1 MPRLIVALAVLA
13 VLCVSGVQARAQSG
27 GPSLDDETIQDAL
40 GLLGGI
46 SLGGLNNVSGVSAP
60 SIAIG
65 SGATSNA
72 NSLSG
77 FVSSLFNPN
86 SSLVDFTSTQANT
99 GSLGS
104 LFESLFGSLAS
115 AVPSGTSGSTSGSTP
130 SLSQLF
136 SQQNLNLA
144 PSFSSSIQ
152 NILAP
157 LASGTSGQDWAG
169 LQTSVQNNL
178 SALQPVTA
186 LQGSASSVN
195 TTTNNGFTLSISGFS
210 FNFAD

>member
-1 MPRLIVALAVLA
+1 MPRLIVVLAVLA
-13 VLCVSGVQARAQSG
+13 VLCVPGVQAAHAQSG
-27 GPSLDDETIQDAL
+27 GLSLNDESIQDAL

-65 SGATSNA
+65 SGAASNTS
-72 NSLSG
+72 SLSG
-77 FVSSLFNPN
+77 FVSSLFNPG
-86 SSLVDFTSTQANT
+86 SSLLNLTSAQANT

-104 LFESLFGSLAS
+104 LFESLFGTLAS
-115 AVPSGTSGSTSGSTP
+115 AVPSGTSGSTP

-157 LASGTSGQDWAG
+157 LASGASGQDWAG

>member
-40 GLLGGI
+40 GLLGG
-46 SLGGLNNVSGVSAP
+46 LNNVSGVSAP

-65 SGATSNA
+65 SGASSTSS
-72 NSLSG
+72 SLSG
-77 FVSSLFNPN
+77 FVSSLFNPG
-86 SSLVDFTSTQANT
+86 SSLVDLTSTQANT

-186 LQGSASSVN
+186 LQGSASSMN

>member
-1 MPRLIVALAVLA
+1 MPRLIVVLAVLA
-13 VLCVSGVQARAQSG
+13 VLCVPGVQAVHAQSG
-27 GPSLDDETIQDAL
+27 GLSLNDESIQDAL

-46 SLGGLNNVSGVSAP
+46 SLGGLNNASGVSAP

-65 SGATSNA
+65 SGASSTSS
-72 NSLSG
+72 SLSG
-77 FVSSLFNPN
+77 FVSSLFNPG
-86 SSLVDFTSTQANT
+86 SSLLNLTSTQANA

-104 LFESLFGSLAS
+104 LFESLFGTLAS
-115 AVPSGTSGSTSGSTP
+115 AVPSGASGSTP

-157 LASGTSGQDWAG
+157 LASGSSGQDWAG

-186 LQGSASSVN
+186 LQGSASSLN

-210 FNFAD
+210 FNFGD

>member
-13 VLCVSGVQARAQSG
+13 TLCVSGVQARAQSG
-27 GPSLDDETIQDAL
+27 GLSLDDETIQNAL

-46 SLGGLNNVSGVSAP
+46 SLGGLTNVSGVSAP

-72 NSLSG
+72 SSLSG
-77 FVSSLFNPN
+77 FVSSLFNPG
-86 SSLVDFTSTQANT
+86 SSLVDLTSTQANT

-104 LFESLFGSLAS
+104 LFESLFGTLAS
-115 AVPSGTSGSTSGSTP
+115 AAPSGTSGSTSGSTP

-152 NILAP
+152 NILSP
-157 LASGTSGQDWAG
+157 LASGASGQDWAG

-210 FNFAD
+210 FNFGD

>member
-1 MPRLIVALAVLA
+1 MPRLIVVLAVLA
-13 VLCVSGVQARAQSG
+13 VLCFPDVKARAQTG
-27 GPSLDDETIQDAL
+27 GLSLNDETIQDAL

-46 SLGGLNNVSGVSAP
+46 SLGGLNNASGVSAP

-65 SGATSNA
+65 SGASSTSS
-72 NSLSG
+72 SLSG
-77 FVSSLFNPN
+77 FVSSLFNPA
-86 SSLVDFTSTQANT
+86 SSLLNLTSTQANA

-104 LFESLFGSLAS
+104 LFESLFGSLGS
-115 AVPSGTSGSTSGSTP
+115 AVPSGASGSAP

-210 FNFAD
+210 FNFGD

>member
-1 MPRLIVALAVLA
+1 MPRLIVVLAVLA
-13 VLCVSGVQARAQSG
+13 MLCFSGAQVSAQSG
-27 GPSLDDETIQDAL
+27 SLSLSDESIQDAL
-40 GLLGGI
+40 GLLGGL

-65 SGATSNA
+65 SGASSTSS
-72 NSLSG
+72 SLSG
-77 FVSSLFNPN
+77 FVSSLFNPG
-86 SSLVDFTSTQANT
+86 SSLLNLTSAQANT

-104 LFESLFGSLAS
+104 LFESLFGTLAS
-115 AVPSGTSGSTSGSTP
+115 AVPSGTSGSTP

-157 LASGTSGQDWAG
+157 LASGASGQDWAG

-186 LQGSASSVN
+186 LQGSASSMN

-210 FNFAD
+210 FNFGN

>member
-1 MPRLIVALAVLA
+1 MPRLIVVLA
-13 VLCVSGVQARAQSG
+13 LLATLCVSGVQARAQSDSL
-27 GPSLDDETIQDAL
+27 SLDDESIQNAL
-40 GLLGGI
+40 GLIGGI
-46 SLGGLNNVSGVSAP
+46 SLGGLNNASGVSAP

-72 NSLSG
+72 SSLSG
-77 FVSSLFNPN
+77 FVSSLFNPT
-86 SSLVDFTSTQANT
+86 SSTLDLSSTLANT

-104 LFESLFGSLAS
+104 LFESLFGTLAS
-115 AVPSGTSGSTSGSTP
+115 AAPGGTSGSTP
-130 SLSQLF
+130 SLSQLL

-152 NILAP
+152 NILSP
-157 LASGTSGQDWAG
+157 IASGATGQDWAG

-210 FNFAD
+210 FNFGD

>member
-1 MPRLIVALAVLA
+1 MPRLIVVLAVLA
-13 VLCVSGVQARAQSG
+13 VLCFSGVQARAQSG
-27 GPSLDDETIQDAL
+27 SLSLNDESIQDAL

-46 SLGGLNNVSGVSAP
+46 SLGGLNNVSGVSSP

-65 SGATSNA
+65 SGASSTSS
-72 NSLSG
+72 SLSG
-77 FVSSLFNPN
+77 FVSSLFTPA
-86 SSLVDFTSTQANT
+86 SSTLDLSSIQTNM

-115 AVPSGTSGSTSGSTP
+115 AVPSGASGNTSGSTP

-157 LASGTSGQDWAG
+157 LASGSSGQDWAG

-210 FNFAD
+210 FNFGD